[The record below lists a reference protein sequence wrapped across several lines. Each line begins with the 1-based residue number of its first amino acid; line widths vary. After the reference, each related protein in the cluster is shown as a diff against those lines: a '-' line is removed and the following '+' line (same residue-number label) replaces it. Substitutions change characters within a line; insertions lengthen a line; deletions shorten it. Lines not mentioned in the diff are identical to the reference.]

1 MCILLLIND
10 RVDHHPDAPGAPK
23 RLRMPGLGG
32 LDAAAARPWWGPGDR
47 RGFRGGNPW
56 GSYGFIEGTYSTYSW
71 WLFKGMLIFQWHCFF
86 YHEWVWGYV
95 SRVFFFGRKRKKS
108 TRRTRNSLVNH
119 GYWGANRGGESYV
132 RENILKAI
140 EVIIHVGLVI
150 CKQIH
155 GQTAHQIIKP
165 SLGWSDSEPGTDWN
179 IFWSLMSSKM
189 NPILDLDNLG
199 CGFWFGLSIMIL
211 LWL

>member
-71 WLFKGMLIFQWHCFF
+71 
-86 YHEWVWGYV
+86 
-95 SRVFFFGRKRKKS
+95 
-108 TRRTRNSLVNH
+108 
-119 GYWGANRGGESYV
+119 
-132 RENILKAI
+132 
-140 EVIIHVGLVI
+140 
-150 CKQIH
+150 
-155 GQTAHQIIKP
+155 
-165 SLGWSDSEPGTDWN
+165 
-179 IFWSLMSSKM
+179 
-189 NPILDLDNLG
+189 
-199 CGFWFGLSIMIL
+199 
-211 LWL
+211 